1 MASIGKRGSR
11 WFARYRD
18 DTGREHAR
26 RFDRKVDA
34 QRWLDEATTS
44 LVTGQY
50 VDPRAGRTTVRECAE
65 VWWLAAPHGPTMR
78 DKVQRTLELH
88 VYPTF
93 GDLPVSAV
101 RPSAVQAW
109 ASGLPLGPAS
119 AKVALGYLSS
129 VFRAAVRDRRVAS
142 NPCDDVMVPPARRG
156 QVWIPDLATVDAL
169 REQLPQ
175 RYRAVVDLVIGSGM
189 RQGEV
194 FGLEVGGLD
203 FLRGKAVDVHQQLI
217 CLSPN
222 PPYVDEV
229 KSEASQRTIPLA
241 KRTLDALAAHLARHP
256 VHEIE
261 IEDRSDPRKPVT
273 RTGRL
278 VFTTG
283 SPGPMTRSQWSQ
295 IWRPA
300 AKAAGLPPRTGLH
313 ALRHFYASALIA
325 HGENFKTVQKRLGH
339 SSAAITLDTYTH
351 LWPDSD
357 DRTRQAVER
366 ALSAKIDRAADTVRT
381 TGRSS

>member
-1 MASIGKRGSR
+1 MASIQKRGAR

-18 DTGREHAR
+18 DTGREHAQ

-34 QRWLDEATTS
+34 QRWLDEQTAS

-50 VDPRAGRTTVRECAE
+50 VDPRAGRVTLREFAE
-65 VWWLAAPHGPTMR
+65 AWRLAAPHAPTMR
-78 DKVQRTLELH
+78 DKVQRTLKRH

-93 GDLPVSAV
+93 GDLPVSAI

-109 ASGLPLGPAS
+109 VSGLPLAPGS

-129 VFRAAVRDRRVAS
+129 VFRAAVRDRLVAA
-142 NPCDDVMVPPARRG
+142 NPCDGVTVPPARRR
-156 QVWIPDLATVDAL
+156 QVWIPDLKTVDAL
-169 REQLPQ
+169 REHLPE
-175 RYRAVVDLVIGSGM
+175 RYRGVVDLVAGSGM

-194 FGLEVGGLD
+194 FGLEVD
-203 FLRGKAVDVHQQLI
+203 AVTFLGSRAVSVRQQLI

-222 PPYVDEV
+222 PPYLDEV
-229 KSEASQRTIPLA
+229 KSEAGERIIPLA
-241 KRTLDALAAHLARHP
+241 KVTTDALAAHLAAHP
-256 VHEIE
+256 VREAAT
-261 IEDRSDPRKPVT
+261 EDRSDPRKPVT
-273 RTGRL
+273 RTARL

-283 SPGPMTRSQWSQ
+283 AGGPVTRSQWSQ

-313 ALRHFYASALIA
+313 ALRHFYASALIR
-325 HGENFKTVQKRLGH
+325 HGESVKTVQKRLGH
-339 SSAAITLDTYTH
+339 SSAAMTLDTYAH

-366 ALSAKIDRAADTVRT
+366 ALSAPADNSRT
-381 TGRSS
+381 EERSS